1 MSRSLYN
8 AARLA
13 GLEIVDGTG
22 TPCPSPNV
30 KEGFG
35 ATVADKTLDL
45 KFKNNFSSPVY
56 ISAQATNGRLA
67 IKILGKTPSP
77 QWERSG
83 GKKNR

>member
-1 MSRSLYN
+1 MQDRICRVSSSLYN

-13 GLEIVDGTG
+13 GLEIVERHRHTM
-22 TPCPSPNV
+22 PVPYV
-30 KEGFG
+30 KEGFD

-67 IKILGKTPSP
+67 IKILGKT
-77 QWERSG
+77 
-83 GKKNR
+83 